1 MRPIAWMV
9 TTSVTSWLAAAVV
22 VERRTSVEV
31 LWGML
36 GPLAVAIGTWLAVER
51 AKRQKRESLIPLMV
65 AAFAGKMVFFGAY
78 VAVMLR
84 VLRLRPA
91 PFVISF
97 TGFFIILYL
106 MEALYLRRLFS
117 GRMHASQ

>member
-1 MRPIAWMV
+1 MV

>member
-9 TTSVTSWLAAAVV
+9 TTSVISWLAAAIV
-22 VERRTSVEV
+22 VERQTSVEV

-36 GPLAVAIGTWLAVER
+36 GPLVVAIGTWLAVER